1 MKKQFKPQAKPE
13 ADRETPADAP
23 RVYSLEA
30 ARALPEVDSAYPVTY
45 PADDERP
52 AVESFRS
59 ADGRLMRVGLTD
71 GGDLAAYQLTTT
83 IEEA

>member
-1 MKKQFKPQAKPE
+1 MTKKSKPQAKPE

-23 RVYSLEA
+23 RVYTLES
-30 ARALPEVDSAYPVTY
+30 ARALPEVESAYPVSY
-45 PADDERP
+45 PGDERP